1 MTSNLSFVTKIVA
14 LILMLCTVIIGSG
27 IYSVLTISNI
37 VKKSHHLLV
46 FEIPLE
52 ARVSA
57 ISKRQLYQELK
68 LNAAAVAYLRD
79 ESAAFNAN
87 LEAFET
93 ANTETLKEI
102 SGAKK
107 LLEKG
112 LGRGEVSERS
122 DLALQETSQTEE
134 LMATYLAMYDLLNII
149 ESEHHEYTETARSQI
164 DFLKAAR
171 ISGGLNQQNAT
182 GDKTAAQRLADQ
194 RVQDT
199 SEDLAAIERQLN
211 NRLEMLSKN
220 VHDLVTQ
227 RMEAGER
234 TERQAMQRTIFVVIA
249 VVIGASISGS
259 GLALGMRRRLKNTTT
274 ILNSLASGDLTV
286 KAEDSRHDELGQIM
300 QATGRLRDQLDGVM
314 QSLKYLSA
322 SINNNSSDIRDGAQV
337 VSDGTT
343 EQANSVQET
352 ATAIEE
358 MTSSIRQN
366 AEAAMQTDK
375 KVSLLAEDAQTCAT
389 AMDKT
394 AGSMKDI
401 AEKISVVE
409 EITRKIELLALNASV
424 EAARAGEH
432 GKGFAVVASEVSKL
446 AELSKQAAADIQV
459 SSAEGKELAE
469 ETNKML
475 SALLPEI
482 DQTKDL
488 VQNISASSEEQSTG
502 AAQINSAIQLL
513 DGVVKTNAAAAL
525 RLFETSQSLSALAPE
540 LREIVSKFILLDVE
554 ETEADKD
561 EDGEDDPSPD
571 GPEDKK
577 KTTLEENEDID
588 DGELTSSDFK
598 KYG

>member
-1 MTSNLSFVTKIVA
+1 MTSNFSFFTKIIA
-14 LILMLCTVIIGSG
+14 MILMLCTVIIGSG

-52 ARVSA
+52 AHVST

-68 LNAAAVAYLRD
+68 LNAAAFAYSRN
-79 ESAAFNAN
+79 ESAVFKEN

-102 SGAKK
+102 SSAKK
-107 LLEKG
+107 LLEKA

-122 DLALQETSQTEE
+122 DLALQETSQDEE
-134 LMATYLAMYDLLNII
+134 LMATYLAMYDLLRLI

-171 ISGGLNQQNAT
+171 IEGELNQQNGT
-182 GDKTAAQRLADQ
+182 SEKTAAQRLADQ
-194 RVQDT
+194 RVQDA
-199 SEDLAAIERQLN
+199 SEDLSAIERQLN
-211 NRLEMLSKN
+211 NQLEMLSKN

-249 VVIGASISGS
+249 VVIGALISGF

-286 KAEDSRHDELGQIM
+286 KAEDSRNDELGQIM

-314 QSLKYLSA
+314 QSITHLSV
-322 SINNNSSDIRDGAQV
+322 SINDNATELRDGAQV

-352 ATAIEE
+352 STAIEE

-525 RLFETSQSLSALAPE
+525 RLFETSQSLSASAPE

-561 EDGEDDPSPD
+561 ADGEDDPSPN

-588 DGELTSSDFK
+588 DGELTSLDFK